1 MLMTVVFLWL
11 GNVAM
16 AFCTNS
22 TQCLGW
28 ETCINNTCIPNNNNV
43 WNTTLWTIEA
53 WWICTQNL
61 DCQSWLTCLAGHCIT
76 DPNAWNTTIGTFCS
90 DTILCPGWQVCVGN
104 QCITNTSTIT
114 TDCGSCR
121 KLASSEYLNGCNST
135 EVQKTCS
142 SDPNEIYCCPKNVWN
157 VCMSPEWSVFD
168 WLRCACPDA
177 GGIKQIAVD
186 GVCKK
191 CNADDVCCGVKLNT
205 KVPFIGNCIES
216 KKDYVGGNSET
227 SVTWEEAFPVLMWS
241 LTKILVTV
249 ILIVSFLLIVAG
261 GIMIATGDPAGGK
274 KMIIKVVVGIA
285 ILWASWVILRLI
297 NPNFFG

>member
-11 GNVAM
+11 GNVTM
-16 AFCTNS
+16 GQTIDCDDIESLNWQQKLFCDCNLEPELRDAVGGDMNYV
-22 TQCLGW
+22 QLKAD
-28 ETCINNTCIPNNNNV
+28 
-43 WNTTLWTIEA
+43 WNWCCVSEA
-53 WWICTQNL
+53 WENLFNNILPVCTASQM
-61 DCQSWLTCLAGHCIT
+61 GE
-76 DPNAWNTTIGTFCS
+76 WN
-90 DTILCPGWQVCVGN
+90 
-104 QCITNTSTIT
+104 
-114 TDCGSCR
+114 SCT
-121 KLASSEYLNGCNST
+121 Y
-135 EVQKTCS
+135 
-142 SDPNEIYCCPKNVWN
+142 
-157 VCMSPEWSVFD
+157 PEWSVSNWFI
-168 WLRCACPDA
+168 CVCPDA

-227 SVTWEEAFPVLMWS
+227 GVTWEEAFPVLMWS

-274 KMIIKVVVGIA
+274 KMIIKVVIGIA